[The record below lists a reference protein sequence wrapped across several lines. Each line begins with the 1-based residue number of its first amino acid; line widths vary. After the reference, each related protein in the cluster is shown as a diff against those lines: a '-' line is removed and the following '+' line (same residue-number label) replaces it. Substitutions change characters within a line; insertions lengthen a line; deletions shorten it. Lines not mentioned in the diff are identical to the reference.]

1 MVNFIE
7 SLIPFSSTD
16 LLFIEYLCMAVLL
29 VISVSLVYGLIISII
44 SGFFRR

>member
-1 MVNFIE
+1 MVSFIE

-16 LLFIEYLCMAVLL
+16 FLFIEYICLAVLL